1 MPELTR
7 TRETT
12 EECERARLMGVEATD
27 HTCRECVAEGGNTV
41 SDETKVRVPLQDLCS
56 IAETVAGMMHDLDNG
71 KRKYLDIDISNIHVI
86 TERWAEDETVLGG
99 GCHPDHRCRLC
110 RDFPVLTQTGTT
122 RSQQTD
128 AVPSA
133 PADQQDPEPAE
144 LSSPTLPAED
154 KDMNEKTHYNYRD
167 AVFILDPLSE
177 SVVKVT
183 HRDQVGYFGFN
194 RKWDPSR
201 PYTRTDY
208 RGSVYDDGIEGM
220 SIFTYSSPDAAL
232 NSLCDSM
239 LRYQRK
245 EDARRT
251 NPEERK
257 RAARRVLGEFLEEL
271 PN

>member
-1 MPELTR
+1 M
-7 TRETT
+7 
-12 EECERARLMGVEATD
+12 
-27 HTCRECVAEGGNTV
+27 
-41 SDETKVRVPLQDLCS
+41 SDEAKVRVPLKDLCS

-71 KRKYLDIDISNIHVI
+71 KWKYLDIDISNIHVI
-86 TERWAEDETVLGG
+86 TERWAVDETMLGG

-110 RDFPVLTQTGTT
+110 RSFPVLTETWTDRSRQTH
-122 RSQQTD
+122 TD
-128 AVPSA
+128 AVPSE
-133 PADQQDPEPAE
+133 PDDRQDPEPAE
-144 LSSPTLPAED
+144 VSSPAVSSENQQ
-154 KDMNEKTHYNYRD
+154 MNEKTHYNYRD

-201 PYTRTDY
+201 PYTHTDY
-208 RGSVYDDGIEGM
+208 KGFVNDDGIEGM
-220 SIFTYSSPDAAL
+220 TIFSYSSPDAAL
-232 NSLCDSM
+232 KALCDSM
-239 LRYQRK
+239 LRDQRR